1 MYRQKN
7 IDMRVMVSLVAAA
20 LAMGASAQEVARSDL
35 ADRIRAKCEV
45 VKTDMWYGG
54 RRTVF
59 KFQGREA
66 WVVEPPEG
74 VAVAKGCPWTWT
86 IQWWEYF
93 VPRSG
98 VPQLL
103 QKGWRHAVLD
113 MFDTRARDEA
123 MPTFAAYQEFLVKE
137 LGFAPK
143 VNLIGMSWGGFF
155 STRYAAHYPQNVS
168 KIFLDCPLLNLGG
181 RCGRAAGEDEIG
193 VWAKLKPE
201 NWIDDPRMPIN
212 LAQPIAAAKIPILL
226 RYGGADNVLEPEL
239 NSEIFIPRFKAA
251 GGDIR
256 VVYQIAY
263 GHHPHGFEESDTTVA
278 DFFTGGN

>member
-1 MYRQKN
+1 MKKMN
-7 IDMRVMVSLVAAA
+7 MLVG
-20 LAMGASAQEVARSDL
+20 LAVLASAGAATAEVKGDL
-35 ADRIRAKCEV
+35 TERIRAKCEV

-74 VAVAKGCPWTWT
+74 VAVAEGCPWTWT
-86 IQWWEYF
+86 IQWWTAF
-93 VPRSG
+93 VSRSG

-123 MPTFAAYQEFLVKE
+123 MPTFAAYQDFLVKD

-155 STRYAAHYPQNVS
+155 STRYAAHYPQNVA

-181 RCGRAAGEDEIG
+181 RCGRPAGEDEIG

-212 LAQPIAAAKIPILL
+212 LAQPIAAAKIPVLL

-263 GHHPHGFEESDTTVA
+263 GHHPHGFEESDTTIA
-278 DFFTGGN
+278 DFFAGNVVKKSTCD